1 MRTFDLI
8 GGGFWLVFALL
19 VMTESIRLG
28 LGSIGSPGAGLF
40 PFLTALLLA
49 VLALLLVVENLKKA
63 KGDKSV
69 WAGETNW
76 MNLLS
81 VLVSMLVYGLAIN
94 HVGFSIVTFFF
105 LLFLFRKIDPVSW
118 PASLIGSLIT
128 VGVSYLIFNTW
139 LQCQLPECSFL
150 AKLFSFM

>member
-19 VMTESIRLG
+19 VMTESVRLG
-28 LGSIGSPGAGLF
+28 LGSIGTPGAGLF

-49 VLALLLVVENLKKA
+49 ALALLMVVENLNKS
-63 KGDKSV
+63 KGGTPV

-94 HVGFSIVTFFF
+94 HVGFSITTFFF
-105 LLFLFRKIDPVSW
+105 LLFLFKKIDPLSW
-118 PASLIGSLIT
+118 SASLIGSLIT
-128 VGVSYLIFNTW
+128 VGVRYLIFNTW
-139 LQCQLPECSFL
+139 LQCQLPEGVFL
-150 AKLFSFM
+150 GKLFSFM